1 MLIRARP
8 ISEPFSRFIEQ
19 ARRIMGFWARFVAT
33 VAVISLVFGPFAPFV
48 VVAILF
54 TLGLPILLLALW
66 GRALDAELGWTET
79 DEGPW

>member
-1 MLIRARP
+1 MTIRLRP
-8 ISEPFSRFIEQ
+8 ISEPFAAFLAK
-19 ARRIMGFWARFVAT
+19 ARQLLGFWGRFVAA
-33 VAVISLVFGPFAPFV
+33 VLVISLILGPFAPLV

-54 TLGLPILLLALW
+54 TVGLPILLLILW